1 MAEQKTQ
8 NELFS
13 SGDLISSP
21 VECLGMTFASD
32 SDRRNYFLD
41 KLREKLQDPDFRNI
55 EGFPI
60 GNNEDILALSDP
72 PYYTACPNPFLE
84 DFIQHYG
91 KPYDQTERY
100 EVEPFA
106 FDVSEGKTDSIFTAH
121 SYHTKV
127 PHKAIM
133 RYILH
138 YTKPGDLVL
147 DGFSGSGMTGVAAQM
162 CDRPDPDLKYAIE
175 SEYLADG
182 LAQPQWG
189 ARKAVLN
196 DLGIA
201 ATFITANYNLPF
213 DVKAFEREAKRIL
226 KELEDECGWMYET
239 LHGDAKGRINY
250 TVWSQ
255 VFSCPECSGEVVFLD
270 EALDAET
277 KRVRDSFACPHC
289 AAELTKSKLIRLFE
303 TVLDPVTQSSMQTIK
318 RKPVLINYTV
328 GKNKYEKVPD
338 AYDLEI
344 IERVTTLPLP
354 VNVPIEEIPFM
365 HMTHQRARME
375 AFGITYVH
383 HFFLPRASQAL
394 GTLWAKAKAISDT
407 RLRDML
413 LFFVEQAV
421 WGMSLLNRYQPIM
434 HGQAGGSQV
443 NRYLTGVYYVGSQIS
458 EVSPDYNLRNKLD
471 RLVKAFKKSSTFLN
485 KAIINNGTAANL
497 RFPDRSID
505 YIFTDPPFGENIYY
519 ADLNF
524 LVESWHRVKTNA
536 QPEAI
541 VDKAKNKDLEDY
553 QRLMYRCL
561 AEYYRVLKP
570 NRWMTVVF
578 HNSHNAVWNAI
589 QEAMLS
595 AGFVIANVR
604 TLDKQQGSYRQ
615 VTSTA
620 VKQDLVIT
628 AYKPNG
634 GIEERFELEKGTESG
649 VWDFVQTHLQHL
661 PVFVGKHGQVEVLAE
676 RMNYLLFDRMV
687 AFHIQRGATIP
698 MSAIEF
704 YAGLEQRFVKRDD
717 MYFLQEQLN
726 EYDRKRLSVRE
737 VLQLELLVTDEES
750 AKQWLRQQLTK
761 RPQTIQEIHP
771 NFTKDMVWVK
781 YEKNT
786 ELRQILDENFICYKG
801 EAIIPKQI
809 VSWLRQ
815 SAIYRE
821 RILQIAPD
829 LANGNAIETDDPLLV
844 DAARDRYYVPD
855 LNQQIDLD
863 KLREKSLLKEFEEYR
878 QSTQKLKIF
887 RLEAIRAGFK
897 KAWSEKNFR
906 TIVDVARKHS
916 SLEKI
921 IQEDEKLLM
930 FYDNALTRLGED

>member
-1 MAEQKTQ
+1 
-8 NELFS
+8 
-13 SGDLISSP
+13 
-21 VECLGMTFASD
+21 VECLGMTFAND
-32 SDRRNYFLD
+32 SDRRAYFLE
-41 KLREKLQDPDFRNI
+41 KLREKLQEPDFRNI

-60 GNNEDILALSDP
+60 GSDEDILALSDP

-84 DFIQHYG
+84 EFIQHYG
-91 KPYDQTERY
+91 KPYDPTEHY

-175 SEYLADG
+175 TEYQADG

-213 DVKAFEREAKRIL
+213 DVKVFEREAKRIL

-255 VFSCPECSGEVVFLD
+255 VFSCPECSGEIVFLD
-270 EALDAET
+270 EALDEKT

-289 AAELTKSKLIRLFE
+289 AAELTKNKLVRLFE
-303 TVLDPVTQSSMQTIK
+303 TILDPVTQSSMQTIK

-328 GKNKYEKVPD
+328 GKNKYEKLPD

-344 IERVTTLPLP
+344 IERISSLPLP

-383 HFFLPRASQAL
+383 HFFLPRAAQAL

-407 RLRDML
+407 RLRDMIYFWL
-413 LFFVEQAV
+413 DSHIVNLSIQ
-421 WGMSLLNRYQPIM
+421 NRYRP
-434 HGQAGGSQV
+434 GVSFPY
-443 NRYLTGVYYVGSQIS
+443 NPLNGVYYIS
-458 EVSPDYNLRNKLD
+458 SLVSEASPFIAYQNKFKRMD
-471 RLVKAFKKSSTFLN
+471 TAFNRQYASSGN
-485 KAIINNGTAANL
+485 AIVTTGTAAKIGL
-497 RFPDRSID
+497 PDRSID

-541 VDKAKNKDLEDY
+541 VDKAKNKDLEEY

-649 VWDFVQTHLQHL
+649 VWDFVRTHLQHL

-698 MSAIEF
+698 MSATEF
-704 YAGLEQRFVKRDD
+704 YAGLDQRFVKRDD
-717 MYFLQEQLN
+717 MYFLQEQVN

-737 VLQLELLVTDEES
+737 VLQLELLITGEES

-761 RPQTIQEIHP
+761 RPQTYQEIHP
-771 NFTKDMVWVK
+771 NYTKDMVWVK
-781 YEKNT
+781 HEKNI
-786 ELRQILDENFICYKG
+786 ELRQILDDNFLCYKG

-829 LANGNAIETDDPLLV
+829 LANGQPLEIDDPLLV

-897 KAWSEKNFR
+897 KAWSEKDFR
-906 TIVDVARKHS
+906 TIVDVVRKHS

>member
-1 MAEQKTQ
+1 MTASNQPSLFNLSPNQ
-8 NELFS
+8 NEL
-13 SGDLISSP
+13 P
-21 VECLGMTFASD
+21 MECLGMTFTND

-60 GNNEDILALSDP
+60 GSDEDILALSDP

-84 DFIQHYG
+84 EFIQHYG
-91 KPYDQTERY
+91 KPYDPTERY

-303 TVLDPVTQSSMQTIK
+303 TVLDPVTRSSMQTIK

-338 AYDLEI
+338 ADDLDI

-383 HFFLPRASQAL
+383 HFFLPRAAQAL

-407 RLRDML
+407 RLRDMIYFWL
-413 LFFVEQAV
+413 DSHIVNLSIQ
-421 WGMSLLNRYQPIM
+421 NRYRP
-434 HGQAGGSQV
+434 GVSFPY
-443 NRYLTGVYYVGSQIS
+443 NPLNGVYYIS
-458 EVSPDYNLRNKLD
+458 SLVSEASPFIAYENKFKRMD
-471 RLVKAFKKSSTFLN
+471 TAFNRQYASSGN
-485 KAIINNGTAANL
+485 AIVTTGTAAKIGL
-497 RFPDRSID
+497 PDRSID

-536 QPEAI
+536 EPEAI
-541 VDKAKNKDLEDY
+541 VDKAKKKNLEEY
-553 QRLMYRCL
+553 QKLMRLCL
-561 AEYYRVLKP
+561 DEYYRVLKP

-578 HNSHNAVWNAI
+578 HNSQNAVWNAI
-589 QEAMLS
+589 QEAIRS
-595 AGFVIANVR
+595 AGFVIADVR

-661 PVFVGKHGQVEVLAE
+661 PVFVGKHGHVEVLAE

-687 AFHIQRGATIP
+687 AFHIKRDVSTP
-698 MSAIEF
+698 VSAPEF
-704 YAGLEQRFVKRDD
+704 YAGLKQRFIERDD
-717 MYFLQEQLN
+717 MYFLPEQVN

-737 VLQLELLVTDEES
+737 VQQLELLVTDEAS

-761 RPQTIQEIHP
+761 RPQTSQEINP
-771 NFTKDMVWVK
+771 NFKKDMVWVK
-781 YEKNT
+781 HEKEI
-786 ELRQILDENFICYKG
+786 ELRQILDDNFICYKG

-829 LANGNAIETDDPLLV
+829 LANGQPLETYDPLLV
-844 DAARDRYYVPD
+844 EAARDRYYVPD

-863 KLREKSLLKEFEEYR
+863 KLREKSLLKQFEDYL

-897 KAWSEKNFR
+897 KAWSEKDYR
-906 TIVDVARKHS
+906 TIIDVTHKHS

-921 IQEDEKLLM
+921 IQEEEKLLL
-930 FYDNALTRLGED
+930 YYESALTRLGED

>member
-1 MAEQKTQ
+1 
-8 NELFS
+8 
-13 SGDLISSP
+13 
-21 VECLGMTFASD
+21 
-32 SDRRNYFLD
+32 
-41 KLREKLQDPDFRNI
+41 
-55 EGFPI
+55 
-60 GNNEDILALSDP
+60 
-72 PYYTACPNPFLE
+72 
-84 DFIQHYG
+84 
-91 KPYDQTERY
+91 
-100 EVEPFA
+100 
-106 FDVSEGKTDSIFTAH
+106 
-121 SYHTKV
+121 
-127 PHKAIM
+127 
-133 RYILH
+133 
-138 YTKPGDLVL
+138 
-147 DGFSGSGMTGVAAQM
+147 
-162 CDRPDPDLKYAIE
+162 
-175 SEYLADG
+175 
-182 LAQPQWG
+182 
-189 ARKAVLN
+189 
-196 DLGIA
+196 
-201 ATFITANYNLPF
+201 
-213 DVKAFEREAKRIL
+213 
-226 KELEDECGWMYET
+226 
-239 LHGDAKGRINY
+239 
-250 TVWSQ
+250 
-255 VFSCPECSGEVVFLD
+255 
-270 EALDAET
+270 
-277 KRVRDSFACPHC
+277 
-289 AAELTKSKLIRLFE
+289 
-303 TVLDPVTQSSMQTIK
+303 
-318 RKPVLINYTV
+318 
-328 GKNKYEKVPD
+328 VPD

-344 IERVTTLPLP
+344 IEHVTTLPLP

-383 HFFLPRASQAL
+383 HFFLPRAAQAL

-413 LFFVEQAV
+413 LFFVEQAI
-421 WGMSLLNRYQPIM
+421 WTLSILNRYRPT
-434 HGQAGGSQV
+434 GYSQV
-443 NRYLTGVYYVGSQIS
+443 NQYMTGVYYASSQHS
-458 EVSPDYNLRNKLD
+458 ECSPFYILEGKLQ
-471 RLVKAFKKSSTFLN
+471 RLVSTFQKAFKSSN
-485 KAIINNGTAANL
+485 NAIVTTGTAAKVGL
-497 RFPDRSID
+497 PDRSID

-524 LVESWHRVKTNA
+524 LVESWHRVKTNS

-553 QRLMYRCL
+553 QRLMYQCL
-561 AEYYRVLKP
+561 VEYYRVLKP

-628 AYKPNG
+628 VYKPNG
-634 GIEERFELEKGTESG
+634 GIEERFELDKGTESG

-698 MSAIEF
+698 MSATEF
-704 YAGLEQRFVKRDD
+704 YTGLEQRFVKRDD
-717 MYFLQEQLN
+717 MYFLQEQVN

-737 VLQLELLVTDEES
+737 VLQLELLVTDEAS

-761 RPQTIQEIHP
+761 RPQTIKEIHP

-781 YEKNT
+781 YEKDID
-786 ELRQILDENFICYKG
+786 LRQILDDNFYCYKG

-809 VSWLRQ
+809 ISWLRQ

-844 DAARDRYYVPD
+844 DAARDRYYIPD

-863 KLREKSLLKEFEEYR
+863 KHREKSLLKEFEEYR

-887 RLEAIRAGFK
+887 RLEAIRTGFK
-897 KAWSEKNFR
+897 KAWSEKDFR